1 MGLDHWIQYYHC
13 FKNLLMFTSVF
24 LITETVI
31 FSYIKD
37 RNYCVTFCRSSVMT
51 SIELLVENNLWWA
64 VVSRSDSWGWE
75 SRPRWSSEH
84 ATYAQNSP
92 TNIHKSSVAARDVV
106 VGEMMENQFTGR
118 SRRLH
123 FLFLRVKNVFSVR
136 DIVDRCCSEQCAIN
150 IFWSGRELHL
160 SFQVSTCGFISLQQ
174 SFCSADEDCPTFG
187 RTRCKGLSIGLCLTG

>member
-1 MGLDHWIQYYHC
+1 MSHFVGAASWHPLNYWLKIICDGPLYQD
-13 FKNLLMFTSVF
+13 
-24 LITETVI
+24 LIV
-31 FSYIKD
+31 
-37 RNYCVTFCRSSVMT
+37 
-51 SIELLVENNLWWA
+51 
-64 VVSRSDSWGWE
+64 GG
-75 SRPRWSSEH
+75 PRWSSEH